1 MSDVDAVDRDV
12 PAIARVRIRGMQRV
26 ALLLAA
32 MLVAGACSQAPA
44 ITEDQE
50 FWCRTS
56 QEALAF
62 DYFAATFEELHG
74 VSMIDAKAEFGYEE
88 PAGEQ
93 VGSRMTVTERGGFP
107 DVESQ
112 NAWYSSEEFV
122 ETCALVW
129 DEKS

>member
-1 MSDVDAVDRDV
+1 MG
-12 PAIARVRIRGMQRV
+12 RIG
-26 ALLLAA
+26 LLLAA
-32 MLVAGACSQAPA
+32 LLVASACSPAAA
-44 ITEDQE
+44 ITEEQE

-62 DYFAATFEELHG
+62 DYFSETFEELHG
-74 VSMIDAKAEFGYEE
+74 VPMIDAKAEFGYKE

-112 NAWYSSEEFV
+112 EAWYSSEQFV
-122 ETCALVW
+122 ATCALVY
-129 DEKS
+129 DEKA